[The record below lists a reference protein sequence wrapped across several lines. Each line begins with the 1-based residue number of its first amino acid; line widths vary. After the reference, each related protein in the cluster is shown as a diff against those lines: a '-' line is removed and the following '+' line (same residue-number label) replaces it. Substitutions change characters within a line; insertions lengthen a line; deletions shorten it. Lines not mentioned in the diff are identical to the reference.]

1 MSFIPHALTCG
12 IFLYYILDEVV
23 RSMIVMKNIYK
34 QFGNKKV
41 LDNISFHISVG
52 EAVGIIGLN
61 GAGKTTVL
69 NVVSGILKPDSGFVR
84 VNGAKQLITKNK
96 ALKEVSYISGI
107 KSQLWE
113 DLTVKASYENA
124 LKMYDIDKTEYNL
137 IFDELDEILEVR
149 NLLNATPKSLSLG
162 ERIRCELM
170 YALITRPRLL
180 MLDEAMSGLDVS
192 IKNKIIEYFEANNGE
207 CTILYTSHNLLEV
220 ERVCERIIL
229 LDKGRIIYDGS
240 IKSIIKE
247 FSPMHRLE
255 LQIEGKI
262 PDFEDIPIS
271 KYIIEDNKLTIEYD
285 KQIINTAYILK
296 HIMKKNRIIDVRL
309 FEPDLED
316 TIKKIYER
324 KF

>member
-271 KYIIEDNKLTIEYD
+271 KYIIEDNKLAIEYD